1 LPDLFPIT
9 DADKLACI
17 EREIKFRIY
26 VYPRRI
32 DNGTMSQDKAEREIA
47 IMKAILED
55 YKGGRK

>member
-1 LPDLFPIT
+1 MPDLFPIT

-17 EREIKFRIY
+17 EREIKFRSY

-32 DNGTMSQDKAEREIA
+32 DNGTMTQEKADREIA
-47 IMKAILED
+47 IMQSIAAD